1 MWFVQPDSYSSAI
14 LAACTDSA
22 TMNTSPD
29 MSNKSSMLTS
39 SFSRLENSSS
49 TSLSSSSLSER
60 LNNSGKSSCTFNLS
74 STDTKFEQREDF
86 PSRSSSATASSNQS
100 DSSSSLPSGF
110 SVPTTS
116 WNQSAPSSSISSAAH
131 APSSSD
137 ELSTA
142 AAKVL
147 SFLESG
153 FTDDSL
159 SLDFL
164 GLSHFELKWPN
175 SPQFQQLIFDMSLF
189 PLGFSVLT
197 ANASL
202 FSSSLAFPVAC
213 LRR

>member
-60 LNNSGKSSCTFNLS
+60 LNNSGKSSCTPNSS
-74 STDTKFEQREDF
+74 STDTKFEQREEF

-116 WNQSAPSSSISSAAH
+116 SNQSATSPTLSA
-131 APSSSD
+131 SFS
-137 ELSTA
+137 ESTTSWRLGTNLPHHPQFHQLPMLPRRLMSCRQRLL
-142 AAKVL
+142 K
-147 SFLESG
+147 SP
-153 FTDDSL
+153 L
-159 SLDFL
+159 SLDRVL
-164 GLSHFELKWPN
+164 LTIHCPWTS
-175 SPQFQQLIFDMSLF
+175 
-189 PLGFSVLT
+189 SVCRT
-197 ANASL
+197 SN
-202 FSSSLAFPVAC
+202 
-213 LRR
+213 

>member
-1 MWFVQPDSYSSAI
+1 
-14 LAACTDSA
+14 
-22 TMNTSPD
+22 MNASPD
-29 MSNKSSMLTS
+29 VSNKSSMLTS
-39 SFSRLENSSS
+39 SFSRLENSFS

-60 LNNSGKSSCTFNLS
+60 LNNLGKSSCTPNLS
-74 STDTKFEQREDF
+74 STDTKCEQLEDF
-86 PSRSSSATASSNQS
+86 PNISRSSSATASSNQS
-100 DSSSSLPSGF
+100 AMSPTLSASF
-110 SVPTTS
+110 SESTTS
-116 WNQSAPSSSISSAAH
+116 WNQSAPSSSISSAAQ

-142 AAKVL
+142 AAEVS
-147 SFLESG
+147 SFLGSG

-202 FSSSLAFPVAC
+202 FSASLAFPVAC